1 MQFTVTI
8 NQVKALEWGL
18 NSQQALLF
26 AFVYGCPS
34 WTKPI
39 KTDDG
44 IFFALSKAKITE
56 ELPLLTDKP
65 DTAYR
70 MLKALEE
77 AGLIE
82 LSSTS
87 NITLFRL
94 TEKAIE
100 WNQKLDGSEKYPTP
114 PKNGGRKKI
123 RSTSEKSPIKVGKKS
138 EAGSEK
144 SPTNQDTNHQGTNQ
158 DTSQG
163 LRGSPDKPSR
173 NLMLVVDR
181 TDAPRVEIPADMPGP
196 KDQSCKTFKVW
207 ANYAMAYRKRYSTW
221 PVWNA
226 KVGGQLG
233 QLVDRLGAD
242 VAHHVAAHYLKTS
255 DAAVLRKCHSLNE
268 LLANAESYHTQWVTG
283 QRINGTTARQM
294 ERTEANV
301 SAAEQAAQMVLAKR
315 QAGERNEYL

>member
-39 KTDDG
+39 KTDCG
-44 IFFALSKAKITE
+44 IFFALSKAKIIE

-114 PKNGGRKKI
+114 PKNEGRKKTP
-123 RSTSEKSPIKVGKKS
+123 STSEKNPSKVGKKS
-138 EAGSEK
+138 ESGSEK

-158 DTSQG
+158 DTSQDLEG
-163 LRGSPDKPSR
+163 GPDKPAR
-173 NLMLVVDR
+173 NLVLVVDR
-181 TDAPRVEIPADMPGP
+181 TDGPRVEIPADMPGP

-207 ANYAMAYRKRYSTW
+207 ANYAMAYRKRYSAW